1 MLVRHSVAFSSNQIN
16 EVARH
21 RYPSRMNLLI
31 SSRQGFR
38 ISQRAVPL
46 LVVLAAVTILG
57 LYATTDGARLAEDHA
72 LEIADYVGYSVCHR
86 ITDRSFTIAGRQ
98 LPLCARCTGMYLGV
112 SLTFMVL
119 ALAGRHR
126 WSGLP
131 PKRVLLVLIGLIGI
145 MGIDGLNS
153 YSHFFPNAPHIYE
166 PRNWLRLVTGIGAG
180 IAMGSIVFPA
190 MAQTLWK
197 QQAFRPALANL
208 RELAALAVVAALVVG
223 LVLSD
228 DPRIL
233 YVLGLVSAAGVLLIL
248 TGINTTAMLILLRKD
263 ARASNWR
270 QAAVPLM
277 AGLAIAMVQVAAIAF
292 VRYSA
297 TGTMTGIPG
306 I

>member
-1 MLVRHSVAFSSNQIN
+1 MLDRHSVAFSDNQIN
-16 EVARH
+16 DIVH
-21 RYPSRMNLLI
+21 HSRPICMSLLV
-31 SSRQGFR
+31 SRWQGWR
-38 ISQRAVPL
+38 LSQRALPL

-57 LYATTDGARLAEDHA
+57 FYTTTDGSRLFSDHV
-72 LEIADYVGYSVCHR
+72 LEAADYIGYSVCHR
-86 ITDRSFTIAGRQ
+86 ITDRSFSIAGRQ

-119 ALAGRHR
+119 ALAGRQR
-126 WSGLP
+126 WSRLP
-131 PKRVLLVLIGLIGI
+131 PSRVLFVLIGFIGV

-153 YSHFFPNAPHIYE
+153 YSHFFPNIPHVYE
-166 PRNWLRLVTGIGAG
+166 PRNWLRLLTGIGAG
-180 IAMGSIVFPA
+180 LAMGSLVFPA

-197 QQAFRPALANL
+197 KQVYRPVLANL
-208 RELAALAVVAALVVG
+208 RELAGLVFLAVLMVG

-248 TGINTTAMLILLRKD
+248 TGINSTVMLILFRKD
-263 ARASNWR
+263 ALASNWR
-270 QAAVPLM
+270 QATVPLV
-277 AGLAIAMVQVAAIAF
+277 AGLAIALVQIAAIAF
-292 VRYSA
+292 VRFSA

>member
-1 MLVRHSVAFSSNQIN
+1 
-16 EVARH
+16 
-21 RYPSRMNLLI
+21 
-31 SSRQGFR
+31 
-38 ISQRAVPL
+38 
-46 LVVLAAVTILG
+46 
-57 LYATTDGARLAEDHA
+57 
-72 LEIADYVGYSVCHR
+72 
-86 ITDRSFTIAGRQ
+86 
-98 LPLCARCTGMYLGV
+98 MYLGV

-119 ALAGRHR
+119 ALAGRKR
-126 WSGLP
+126 WSKLP
-131 PKRVLLVLIGLIGI
+131 PSRVLFVLIGFIGI

-153 YSHFFPNAPHIYE
+153 YSHFFPGLPHLYE
-166 PRNWLRLVTGIGAG
+166 PRNWLRLLTGIGAG

-197 QQAFRPALANL
+197 KQEYRPALANL
-208 RELAALAVVAALVVG
+208 RELAGLVLLAGLMVG

-248 TGINTTAMLILLRKD
+248 TGINSTILLILSKRD

-270 QAAVPLM
+270 QAALPVM
-277 AGLAIAMVQVAAIAF
+277 AGLAIALVQVGIIGYLRF
-292 VRYSA
+292 SA

>member
-1 MLVRHSVAFSSNQIN
+1 M
-16 EVARH
+16 
-21 RYPSRMNLLI
+21 SR
-31 SSRQGFR
+31 SQGWR
-38 ISQRAVPL
+38 LSQRAVPL

-57 LYATTDGARLAEDHA
+57 FYTTTDATRLAGDHA
-72 LEIADYVGYSVCHR
+72 LEAADYVGYSVCHR

-112 SLTFMVL
+112 SLTFIVL
-119 ALAGRHR
+119 ALAGRRR
-126 WSGLP
+126 WSQLP
-131 PKRVLLVLIGLIGI
+131 PARVLFVLIGLIGI

-153 YSHFFPNAPHIYE
+153 YSHFFPNVPHVYE
-166 PRNWLRLVTGIGAG
+166 PRNWLRLLTGIGAG

-190 MAQTLWK
+190 LAQTLWK
-197 QQAFRPALANL
+197 NQEHKPALANL
-208 RELAALAVVAALVVG
+208 RELAALALVAALVVA

-233 YVLGLVSAAGVLLIL
+233 YVLGLVSAAGILLIL
-248 TGINTTAMLILLRKD
+248 TGINSTAMLILLRKD
-263 ARASNWR
+263 ALASNWR

-277 AGLAIAMVQVAAIAF
+277 AGLAIALVQVAVIGF